1 MEAGVEGEPRCPP
14 RGLKRRENSS
24 ASGRPLYERVVKPKL
39 KPEDDGK
46 FVAVD
51 ANTGEFEVDVDDY
64 AVVETLLHRL
74 PDAEVWLERAGH
86 STAYE
91 HFGVRSFAG

>member
-1 MEAGVEGEPRCPP
+1 MSAARIEETREQFGER
-14 RGLKRRENSS
+14 
-24 ASGRPLYERVVKPKL
+24 AAALYERVVKPKL

-74 PDAEVWLERAGH
+74 PDAVVWLERAGH